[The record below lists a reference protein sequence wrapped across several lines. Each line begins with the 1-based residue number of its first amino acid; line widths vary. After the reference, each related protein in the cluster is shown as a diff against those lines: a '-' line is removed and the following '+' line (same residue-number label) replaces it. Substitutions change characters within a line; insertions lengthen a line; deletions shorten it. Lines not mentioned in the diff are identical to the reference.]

1 MPDEAA
7 LGTIRAAV
15 DAVIPRVDGR
25 AGAAELDVSRHVVEA
40 IELYLPGF
48 VDLLV
53 TLLDAYA
60 VDVRPDVAFTE
71 LTHEE
76 RGEVLRAMSMEES
89 PDMQD
94 IVDALQVFTYGG
106 FYSEWTG
113 YERESRALSPPA
125 VWRDMGYRGPSLG
138 HPDYREG
145 I

>member
-1 MPDEAA
+1 MA
-7 LGTIRAAV
+7 TIRAAV
-15 DAVIPRVDGR
+15 DAIIPGMEGR
-25 AGAAELDVSRHVVEA
+25 PGAAELDVARHVAEA

-60 VDVRPDVAFTE
+60 VDIRSGAAFTE

-76 RGEVLRAMSMEES
+76 RGEVLRAMSKEES

-94 IVDALQVFTYGG
+94 IVDGLQVFTFGG

-113 YERESRALSPPA
+113 YERQSRSLIPPQ
-125 VWRDMGYRGPSLG
+125 VWDDMGYQGPSLG
-138 HPDYREG
+138 HPGYREG